1 MATLETLLMA
11 CQAEREPQLKQTQQR
26 LELWENWLQPVS
38 EDAPYGEDPGYDDD
52 FQQLRE
58 EMDRLSGIDPEQIC
72 HLCEKLLT
80 TVTKD
85 IRVAAWY
92 TWARLT
98 MDGEAGLADGLELL
112 AALLQ
117 CFGPELHPQR
127 ERPRT
132 AALDWLAG
140 TRMLDSLA
148 LYPEVSVED
157 SRRIAGALLVM
168 EQATTAEDG
177 EPRIQVGA
185 LYTALESRLM
195 TSGGADAVIPQN
207 SASGAPD
214 ISATTTHASP
224 LPTVNAIASGRDLL
238 DLARQMT
245 TWLNEQPDGW
255 LAAHRLMKTLRHD
268 TLHQVPPSEGD
279 GRTRIEPPK
288 ADARALLKRL
298 YQQQRW
304 NELREQADSLFS
316 RGAGHLWLDLQWYI
330 HQALQKQGRETEAAI
345 IQDDLKGLLH
355 RLSGLE
361 VLAFNDGSPFA
372 DEVTLNW
379 IRQQVPGDVTDWQES
394 AVSTDSTTDNDI
406 LALEAEAQAMADSD
420 GVEAAMTWLQQ
431 RPGVV
436 TTRER
441 WLMQLLMARIAEQY
455 GKSTLALHLLGQL
468 NTQAGNLTLQQWE
481 PELLFEVKA
490 RKLKLLRQIAGRIE
504 AEKTRLLPEME
515 LLLAGLVALDPARA
529 AVLCN

>member
-1 MATLETLLMA
+1 MTTLNALLTA
-11 CQAEREPQLKQTQQR
+11 CQAERGPLLKQTQQR
-26 LELWENWLQPVS
+26 LALWDSWLRPVS
-38 EDAPYGEDPGYDDD
+38 EEAPCGEDPGYDDD

-117 CFGPELHPQR
+117 RFGPELHPKR

-132 AALDWLAG
+132 AALGWLAG
-140 TRMLDSLA
+140 TRMLDTLA
-148 LYPEVSVED
+148 MYPEASVED
-157 SRRIAGALLVM
+157 SRHMAGALMLL
-168 EQATTAEDG
+168 EQATTTEDG
-177 EPRIQVGA
+177 EPLIQAGA
-185 LYTALESRLM
+185 LYAALESRLM
-195 TSGGADAVIPQN
+195 KAGGPDAVVPQN
-207 SASGAPD
+207 SADSEPVRPAPSVRTAPCTSG
-214 ISATTTHASP
+214 TT
-224 LPTVNAIASGRDLL
+224 IASGRDLL

-245 TWLNEQPDGW
+245 TWLNEQPEGW

-268 TLHQVPPSEGD
+268 TLQLPPPSEED

-288 ADARALLKRL
+288 ADARVQLKRL

-330 HQALQKQGRETEAAI
+330 HQALQKQGLETQAAI
-345 IQDDLKGLLH
+345 IRDDLKGLLR
-355 RLSGLE
+355 RLPGLQA
-361 VLAFNDGSPFA
+361 LAFNDGSPFA

-379 IRQQVPGDVTDWQES
+379 IRQQVMNDATDWQEPS
-394 AVSTDSTTDNDI
+394 LNTASTTDNDI

-420 GVEAAMTWLQQ
+420 GVEVALTWLQQ

-436 TTRER
+436 TPRER
-441 WLMQLLMARIAEQY
+441 WLMQLLMARLAEQY
-455 GKSTLALHLLGQL
+455 GKNTLALHLLGEL

-490 RKLKLLRQIAGRIE
+490 RKLKLLRLQAGHSE
-504 AEKTRLLPEME
+504 ADKTRLQPEMD

-529 AVLCN
+529 AVLCG

>member
-1 MATLETLLMA
+1 MATLNALLTA
-11 CQAEREPQLKQTQQR
+11 CQAERDPLMEQTQQR
-26 LELWENWLQPVS
+26 LALWDNWLLPVS
-38 EDAPYGEDPGYDDD
+38 EDAPCGEDPGYDDD

-72 HLCEKLLT
+72 RLCEKLLT

-92 TWARLT
+92 AWARLA

-112 AALLQ
+112 AALLLR
-117 CFGPELHPQR
+117 FGSQLHPQR

-132 AALDWLAG
+132 AALGWLAG
-140 TRMLDSLA
+140 TRMLDTLA

-157 SRRIAGALLVM
+157 SRRIAGALLVIGQ
-168 EQATTAEDG
+168 ETTAEDG
-177 EPRIQVGA
+177 EPLIQAGA

-195 TSGGADAVIPQN
+195 TSGGADAVMPQN
-207 SASGAPD
+207 SASDAPG
-214 ISATTTHASP
+214 IFTTTTHASP
-224 LPTVNAIASGRDLL
+224 LPTGTVIASGRDLL

-268 TLHQVPPSEGD
+268 TLQHVPPSEGD

-316 RGAGHLWLDLQWYI
+316 RGAGHLWLDVQWYI
-330 HQALQKQGRETEAAI
+330 HQALQKLGRGTEADI
-345 IQDDLKGLLH
+345 IQDDLKGLLR
-355 RLSGLE
+355 RLPGLE
-361 VLAFNDGSPFA
+361 ALAFNDGSPFA

-379 IRQQVPGDVTDWQES
+379 IRQQIPGDVTDWQEP
-394 AVSTDSTTDNDI
+394 AVSAASTTDNEI
-406 LALEAEAQAMADSD
+406 LALEAEAREKADGD
-420 GVEAAMTWLQQ
+420 GVEAALTWLQQ

-481 PELLFEVKA
+481 PELMFEVKA
-490 RKLKLLRQIAGRIE
+490 RKLKLLRLPAGRSE
-504 AEKTRLLPEME
+504 AEKTRLQPEMD

-529 AVLCN
+529 AVLCG

>member
-1 MATLETLLMA
+1 MATLETLLTT
-11 CQAEREPQLKQTQQR
+11 CQAEQHTLVEQTQQR

-38 EDAPYGEDPGYDDD
+38 EDAPCGEDPGYDDD

-58 EMDRLSGIDPEQIC
+58 EMDRLSGIEPEQIC

-80 TVTKD
+80 TATKD

-92 TWARLT
+92 AWARLA
-98 MDGEAGLADGLELL
+98 MNGETGLADGLELL

-117 CFGPELHPQR
+117 RFGSQLHPQR
-127 ERPRT
+127 VRPRT

-157 SRRIAGALLVM
+157 SRRIAGALVVIG
-168 EQATTAEDG
+168 QATTDEDG

-185 LYTALESRLM
+185 LYAALESRLM
-195 TSGGADAVIPQN
+195 TSGGADAVMPQN
-207 SASGAPD
+207 SASDAPG

-224 LPTVNAIASGRDLL
+224 LPTGTAIASGRDLL

-316 RGAGHLWLDLQWYI
+316 RGAGHLWLDVQWYI
-330 HQALQKQGRETEAAI
+330 HQALQKQGREMEAAI
-345 IQDDLKGLLH
+345 IQDDLKGLLR
-355 RLSGLE
+355 RLPGLE

-379 IRQQVPGDVTDWQES
+379 IRQQVPGDVADWQES
-394 AVSTDSTTDNDI
+394 AVSTASTTNNDI
-406 LALEAEAQAMADSD
+406 LALEAEAQEKADGD
-420 GVEAAMTWLQQ
+420 GVEAALTWLQQ

-436 TTRER
+436 TPRER
-441 WLMQLLMARIAEQY
+441 WLMQLLMARIAEQF
-455 GKSTLALHLLGQL
+455 GKSTLALHLLGEL
-468 NTQAGNLTLQQWE
+468 NTQAGRLTLQEWE

-490 RKLKLLRQIAGRIE
+490 RKLKLLRQIAGRSE
-504 AEKTRLLPEME
+504 AEKSRLQPEME
-515 LLLAGLVALDPARA
+515 LLLAGLVTLAPARA
-529 AVLCN
+529 AVLCG

>member
-1 MATLETLLMA
+1 MATLNALLTA
-11 CQAEREPQLKQTQQR
+11 CQAEREPLQEQMQQR
-26 LELWENWLQPVS
+26 LALWDSWLLPVS
-38 EDAPYGEDPGYDDD
+38 EEAPCGEDPGYDDD

-58 EMDRLSGIDPEQIC
+58 EMDRLSGTDPEQIC
-72 HLCEKLLT
+72 RLCEKLLT

-92 TWARLT
+92 AWARLA

-117 CFGPELHPQR
+117 RFGPQLHPQR

-132 AALDWLAG
+132 AALGWIAG

-148 LYPEVSVED
+148 LYPEVSVDD
-157 SRRIAGALLVM
+157 SRRIAGALVVIG
-168 EQATTAEDG
+168 QATTAEDG
-177 EPRIQVGA
+177 EPRMQASA
-185 LYTALESRLM
+185 LYAALESRLM
-195 TSGGADAVIPQN
+195 TSGGADAVMPQN
-207 SASGAPD
+207 SASDAPG
-214 ISATTTHASP
+214 IFTTTTHASP
-224 LPTVNAIASGRDLL
+224 LPTGTVIASGRDLL

-268 TLHQVPPSEGD
+268 TLQHVPPSEGD
-279 GRTRIEPPK
+279 GRTRIEPPR

-298 YQQQRW
+298 YQRQCW
-304 NELREQADSLFS
+304 SELREQADSLFS
-316 RGAGHLWLDLQWYI
+316 RGAGHLWLDVQWYI
-330 HQALQKQGRETEAAI
+330 HQALQKLGRGTEADI
-345 IQDDLKGLLH
+345 IQDDLKGLLR
-355 RLSGLE
+355 RLPGLE
-361 VLAFNDGSPFA
+361 ALAFNDGSPFA
-372 DEVTLNW
+372 DDVTLNW
-379 IRQQVPGDVTDWQES
+379 IRQQVPGDATDWQEH

-490 RKLKLLRQIAGRIE
+490 RKLKLLRQAAGRSE
-504 AEKTRLLPEME
+504 AEKTRLQPEMD

-529 AVLCN
+529 TVLCG

>member
-1 MATLETLLMA
+1 MATLNALLTA
-11 CQAEREPQLKQTQQR
+11 CQAEREPLLEQTQQR
-26 LELWENWLQPVS
+26 LALWDNWLLPVS
-38 EDAPYGEDPGYDDD
+38 GDTPCGEDPGYDDD

-72 HLCEKLLT
+72 RLCEKLLT

-85 IRVAAWY
+85 IRIVTWY
-92 TWARLT
+92 TWARLA

-112 AALLQ
+112 AALLLR
-117 CFGPELHPQR
+117 FGSQLHPQR

-148 LYPEVSVED
+148 MYPEASVED
-157 SRRIAGALLVM
+157 SRRIAGALLVI
-168 EQATTAEDG
+168 AKTTTAEDG
-177 EPRIQVGA
+177 EPRIQAGA
-185 LYTALESRLM
+185 LYAALESRLM
-195 TSGGADAVIPQN
+195 TSGGADAVMPQN
-207 SASGAPD
+207 SASDAPGL
-214 ISATTTHASP
+214 SATTMHASP
-224 LPTVNAIASGRDLL
+224 LPTGTAIASGRDLL

-268 TLHQVPPSEGD
+268 TLQQVPPSEED

-304 NELREQADSLFS
+304 NELREQADSLFA
-316 RGAGHLWLDLQWYI
+316 RGAGHLWLDVQWYI
-330 HQALQKQGRETEAAI
+330 HQALQKLGRGTEADI
-345 IQDDLKGLLH
+345 IQDDLKGLLR
-355 RLSGLE
+355 RLPGLDA
-361 VLAFNDGSPFA
+361 LAFNDGSPFA

-379 IRQQVPGDVTDWQES
+379 VRQQVLGDATDWQEPAIS
-394 AVSTDSTTDNDI
+394 AASTTDNDI
-406 LALEAEAQAMADSD
+406 LALEAEAQEKADGD
-420 GVEAAMTWLQQ
+420 GVEAALTWLQQ
-431 RPGVV
+431 RPDVT

-441 WLMQLLMARIAEQY
+441 WLMHLLMARLAEQY

-468 NTQAGNLTLQQWE
+468 NTQAGSLTLQQWE

-490 RKLKLLRQIAGRIE
+490 RKLKLLRQVAGRSE
-504 AEKTRLLPEME
+504 AEKTRLQPEME

-529 AVLCN
+529 AVLCG

>member
-1 MATLETLLMA
+1 MATLNALITA
-11 CQAEREPQLKQTQQR
+11 CQAEQHTLVEQTQQR

-38 EDAPYGEDPGYDDD
+38 GDAPCGEDPGYDDD

-72 HLCEKLLT
+72 RLCEKLLT

-85 IRVAAWY
+85 IRVAVWY
-92 TWARLT
+92 AWARLA

-117 CFGPELHPQR
+117 RFGPQLHPQR
-127 ERPRT
+127 ERPRR

-140 TRMLDSLA
+140 TRMLDCLA
-148 LYPEVSVED
+148 LYPEVSVDD

-168 EQATTAEDG
+168 EQTTTADDG
-177 EPRIQVGA
+177 EPLIQAGA
-185 LYTALESRLM
+185 LYAALGSRLM

-207 SASGAPD
+207 SADNTPG
-214 ISATTTHASP
+214 ISATTPHASP
-224 LPTVNAIASGRDLL
+224 LPTGTSIASGRDLL
-238 DLARQMT
+238 DLARQMS

-268 TLHQVPPSEGD
+268 SLQQLPPSEGN

-316 RGAGHLWLDLQWYI
+316 RGAGHLWLDVQWYI
-330 HQALQKQGRETEAAI
+330 HQALLTQGREAEATI
-345 IQDDLKGLLH
+345 IQDDLKGLLR
-355 RLSGLE
+355 RLPGLE
-361 VLAFNDGSPFA
+361 ALAFNDGSPFA

-379 IRQQVPGDVTDWQES
+379 IRQQVLGDAADWQGSTVS
-394 AVSTDSTTDNDI
+394 AASTTDNDI
-406 LALEAEAQAMADSD
+406 LALEAEAQEKADGD
-420 GVEAAMTWLQQ
+420 GVEAALTWLQQ

-436 TTRER
+436 TARER

-455 GKSTLALHLLGQL
+455 GKSTLALHLLGEL
-468 NTQAGNLTLQQWE
+468 NMQAGSLTLQQWE

-490 RKLKLLRQIAGRIE
+490 RKLKLLRQVAGRSE
-504 AEKTRLLPEME
+504 AEKTRLQPEMD

-529 AVLCN
+529 AVLCG

>member
-1 MATLETLLMA
+1 MATLNALLTA
-11 CQAEREPQLKQTQQR
+11 CQAERDPLMEQTQQR
-26 LELWENWLQPVS
+26 LALWDNWLLPVS
-38 EDAPYGEDPGYDDD
+38 GDAPCGEDPGYDDD

-72 HLCEKLLT
+72 RLCEKLLT

-85 IRVAAWY
+85 IRVAVWY
-92 TWARLT
+92 AWARLA

-112 AALLQ
+112 AALLLR
-117 CFGPELHPQR
+117 FGSQLHPQR

-132 AALDWLAG
+132 AALGWLAG
-140 TRMLDSLA
+140 TRMLDTLA

-157 SRRIAGALLVM
+157 SRRIAGALLVIGQ
-168 EQATTAEDG
+168 ETTAEDG
-177 EPRIQVGA
+177 EPLIQAGA
-185 LYTALESRLM
+185 LYTALGSRLM
-195 TSGGADAVIPQN
+195 TSGGADAVMPQN
-207 SASGAPD
+207 SASDAPG
-214 ISATTTHASP
+214 IFTTTTHASP
-224 LPTVNAIASGRDLL
+224 LPTGTVIASGRDLL

-268 TLHQVPPSEGD
+268 TLQHVPPSEGD

-316 RGAGHLWLDLQWYI
+316 RGAGHLWLDVQWYI
-330 HQALQKQGRETEAAI
+330 HQALQKLGRGTEADI
-345 IQDDLKGLLH
+345 IQDDLKGLLR
-355 RLSGLE
+355 RLPGLE
-361 VLAFNDGSPFA
+361 ALAFNDGSPFA

-481 PELLFEVKA
+481 PKLLFEVKA
-490 RKLKLLRQIAGRIE
+490 RKLKLLRLQAGRSE
-504 AEKTRLLPEME
+504 AEKARLQPEMD

-529 AVLCN
+529 AVLCG

>member
-1 MATLETLLMA
+1 MATLNTLLTA
-11 CQAEREPQLKQTQQR
+11 CQAERKPLVEQTQPR
-26 LELWENWLQPVS
+26 LALWNSWLLPVS
-38 EDAPYGEDPGYDDD
+38 EEAPCGDDPGYDDD

-117 CFGPELHPQR
+117 RFGPELHPQR
-127 ERPRT
+127 ERPRL
-132 AALDWLAG
+132 AALAWLTG
-140 TRMLDSLA
+140 SRMLDSLA
-148 LYPEVSVED
+148 RYPEASTVD
-157 SRRIAGALLVM
+157 SRRIAGVLLLM
-168 EQATTAEDG
+168 EQTTTTEDG
-177 EPRIQVGA
+177 EPLIQAGA
-185 LYTALESRLM
+185 LYAALESRLM
-195 TSGGADAVIPQN
+195 KAGGPDAVVPQN
-207 SASGAPD
+207 SADSPPC
-214 ISATTTHASP
+214 ISATAMHAPPGPTGTT
-224 LPTVNAIASGRDLL
+224 IASGRDLL
-238 DLARQMT
+238 DLARHMT
-245 TWLNEQPDGW
+245 VWLNEQPDGW

-268 TLHQVPPSEGD
+268 TLQQLPPADGN

-288 ADARALLKRL
+288 ADARALLKRM

-316 RGAGHLWLDLQWYI
+316 GGAGHLWLDLQWYI
-330 HQALQKQGRETEAAI
+330 HQALLKLGRETEAAI
-345 IQDDLKGLLH
+345 IQDDLKGLLR
-355 RLSGLE
+355 RLPGLE
-361 VLAFNDGSPFA
+361 TQAFNDGAPFA

-379 IRQQVPGDVTDWQES
+379 IREQVLNDATDWQTPP
-394 AVSTDSTTDNDI
+394 ANIASTTDNDI
-406 LALEAEAQAMADSD
+406 LALEAEAQEKADSD
-420 GVEAAMTWLQQ
+420 GVEVALTWLQQ

-436 TTRER
+436 TPRER
-441 WLMQLLMARIAEQY
+441 WLMQLLMARLAEQY
-455 GKSTLALHLLGQL
+455 GKNTLALHLLGEL

-490 RKLKLLRQIAGRIE
+490 RKLKLLRLMAGRSE
-504 AEKTRLLPEME
+504 AEKTRLQPEME

-529 AVLCN
+529 AVLCG